1 MNFFSRIFLVFFF
14 LGSPETNVDTSE
26 NRHDFIDKLQRLKQ
40 QILDGI
46 GQDKNEEDIKAT
58 DGQQQQ
64 HIMIARTIFTSDTSN
79 ERTITIGNWTFE
91 CNGPTQL
98 RIHNVEG
105 EQVGF
110 MFILKN
116 SFVRFHTHLNG
127 PTYVEYISRSL
138 DSFFSSVTYPG
149 IWRCGCEC
157 GRYASL
163 KEMIHLQWETTVSP
177 ERDAASPAGDAVSP
191 EGDLLASPNFGIYDS
206 YFKLS

>member
-1 MNFFSRIFLVFFF
+1 MVQLQLNYQWVQMDGLDFLLIILYQRCIHQVNLFEFLSRIFLVFFF

-46 GQDKNEEDIKAT
+46 GQDKNEEDIKPT
-58 DGQQQQ
+58 DGQQ

-79 ERTITIGNWTFE
+79 ERTITVGNWTFE

-110 MFILKN
+110 MFMLKN
-116 SFVRFHTHLNG
+116 SFVHFDTHLN
-127 PTYVEYISRSL
+127 
-138 DSFFSSVTYPG
+138 
-149 IWRCGCEC
+149 
-157 GRYASL
+157 
-163 KEMIHLQWETTVSP
+163 
-177 ERDAASPAGDAVSP
+177 
-191 EGDLLASPNFGIYDS
+191 
-206 YFKLS
+206 

>member
-79 ERTITIGNWTFE
+79 ERTITIGNWNVMDRHNFE
-91 CNGPTQL
+91 
-98 RIHNVEG
+98 
-105 EQVGF
+105 
-110 MFILKN
+110 FIM
-116 SFVRFHTHLNG
+116 
-127 PTYVEYISRSL
+127 
-138 DSFFSSVTYPG
+138 
-149 IWRCGCEC
+149 
-157 GRYASL
+157 L
-163 KEMIHLQWETTVSP
+163 KENRLV
-177 ERDAASPAGDAVSP
+177 
-191 EGDLLASPNFGIYDS
+191 LCS
-206 YFKLS
+206 Y